1 MILFALL
8 AIVVVVAL
16 LAGPRAVARDAARDR
31 PALRAARRPAPP
43 PRPLP
48 RPTPD
53 LLSLSAPRAD
63 AMPATSHGLEFGR
76 AYTRGEIHTLLGGGL
91 QDYLPHV
98 GGRVVAGCFNLRL
111 NPHAPFV
118 VLPGFGPA
126 IQRWAYVFAAQ
137 EDPVPCF
144 LKRGTSNVW
153 EYVGDYRV
161 RELSED
167 ADEITEWGRLAGR
180 GTDDVSMVLH
190 LEGAAA

>member
-1 MILFALL
+1 
-8 AIVVVVAL
+8 
-16 LAGPRAVARDAARDR
+16 
-31 PALRAARRPAPP
+31 
-43 PRPLP
+43 
-48 RPTPD
+48 
-53 LLSLSAPRAD
+53 
-63 AMPATSHGLEFGR
+63 MPATSHGLEFGR
-76 AYTRGEIHTLLGGGL
+76 TYTRGEIHTLLGGGL

-137 EDPVPCF
+137 EDAVPCF

-167 ADEITEWGRLAGR
+167 ADEITEWSRLAGR
-180 GTDDVSMVLH
+180 GSDDVSMVLH